1 MCSNELENL
10 IKADQVNKKLND
22 GKTNEMNLL
31 VSLLLLPFFSYLTFK
46 FSCTFPSILWSKS
59 HLYYIPANWEYD
71 ELNTVFDDSMWTW
84 STDYILAVFMAL
96 GSWRLLF
103 YSAGSRETL
112 SGVPTIASIV
122 MFLYSISVLSGGFAH
137 QHYHTV
143 ESLNTSSFRIN
154 WFICVGTVAMAGGPI
169 GAIGSNL
176 AKSFNKFNVD
186 TYFSIPIF
194 PNTFWVGWSI
204 IFTALCYKG
213 DMSYK
218 RPPCDIFIAGTTQ
231 FIPSFYSI
239 MVLLS
244 YKWNINNDGI
254 TVTTKRFLNKVTPL
268 HRFLYILCWVLNA
281 PLLPA
286 YPHLLHIKLPEYVIN
301 TMLHC
306 NLFVAWSLQ
315 SYTVRRFCLIID
327 QVLEE
332 TNKSLAIEKLD

>member
-1 MCSNELENL
+1 MCSTDSEKVL
-10 IKADQVNKKLND
+10 KADQVCKKSKD
-22 GKTNEMNLL
+22 RKSNEVNIWL
-31 VSLLLLPFFSYLTFK
+31 SLLLLPVFSYLTFK
-46 FSCTFPSILWSKS
+46 FSCIFPDILWSKS

-84 STDYILAVFMAL
+84 GTDYILAVFMAL
-96 GSWRLLF
+96 GSWRLLLCT
-103 YSAGSRETL
+103 GSREAL
-112 SGVPTIASIV
+112 SGVPATASIV
-122 MFLYSISVLSGGFAH
+122 MFLYSISVLSGGYSH

-143 ESLNTSSFRIN
+143 ESLNTSSFKIN

-176 AKSFNKFNVD
+176 AKSLNKLNVD
-186 TYFSIPIF
+186 TYFSIPIL
-194 PNTFWVGWSI
+194 PNIFWFGWSI
-204 IFTALCYKG
+204 IFTALCYNG

-231 FIPSFYSI
+231 SIPSFYCI

-244 YKWNINNDGI
+244 YKWNTNCDGI
-254 TVTTKRFLNKVTPL
+254 TDTAKRFLHKVTPL
-268 HRFLYILCWVLNA
+268 HRFLFILCWVLNA

-286 YPHLLHIKLPEYVIN
+286 YPYLLHIELPEHIIN

-332 TNKSLAIEKLD
+332 GIEKLD